1 MSNAVAA
8 KRWHRPRDQF
18 LLKRPVSVDAPA
30 ESQNLSA
37 TAIPAPLF
45 VLVSAVTMSSS
56 LLAPGK
62 QRFSLRVSQTSVRYA
77 GRQESGGDPKH
88 DIIRRALYP
97 SNVRN
102 RPSPVGTWRPD
113 VGRRLQRAIPSV
125 QAHETIERAWFLHQ
139 RHVRRAREAELRRKF
154 ESVQG
159 AMETLRLVAPDLYKE
174 ANKEEDPRAR
184 STAETELLKTLKG
197 PEKKAVEAR
206 IRGLF
211 PRELRI
217 PTDTPPKNGWIY
229 EFSPI
234 VRPSS

>member
-1 MSNAVAA
+1 MDAMVAGGRIFAVC
-8 KRWHRPRDQF
+8 
-18 LLKRPVSVDAPA
+18 
-30 ESQNLSA
+30 
-37 TAIPAPLF
+37 
-45 VLVSAVTMSSS
+45 
-56 LLAPGK
+56 K
-62 QRFSLRVSQTSVRYA
+62 QKLSLRVSQTSVRYA
-77 GRQESGGDPKH
+77 GRQESGVDPKN

-97 SNVRN
+97 SNIRN

-139 RHVRRAREAELRRKF
+139 RHVRRTRMAELHRKF
-154 ESVQG
+154 ESMRG
-159 AMETLRLVAPDLYKE
+159 AMETLRQVAPALYAE

-184 STAETELLKTLKG
+184 SSGETELLKKLKG

-211 PRELRI
+211 PRELRM

-229 EFSPI
+229 DFTPV